1 MRKNQNGVS
10 MISLVITIIVM
21 IILAAVAFGS
31 STETITNATFAD
43 FQNDITEVQQFVD
56 TKVTSVYGNLK
67 AEGSNVNYQQV
78 RNYVAKGATLLEG
91 ESGENAWLPMSVST
105 KLAATHIL
113 PETAKAVF
121 ENELPGMTVNTA
133 NATKVPVSY
142 FLTKS
147 GKVFI
152 WPPYLNES
160 EGVYYMN
167 KEDIV
172 TLYVKSGDGYA
183 PSGDPVNSANDTDV
197 LAMFTGTIYT
207 KVGDDLVAIQN
218 NKSEAL
224 KASEMVDTLA
234 IENTNLATAPV
245 VYYNDVPRATAPYG
259 LESSASMYDSE
270 VDANVK
276 TTY

>member
-78 RNYVAKGATLLEG
+78 RNYVAKGATLL
-91 ESGENAWLPMSVST
+91 SGDAAEDAWIPMAVST
-105 KLAATHIL
+105 KLAATRIEPL
-113 PETAKAVF
+113 TAKQVF
-121 ENELPGMTVNTA
+121 ENDLPKMTVNTA
-133 NATKVPVSY
+133 SATKVPVSY

-160 EGVYYMN
+160 EGLYYVN
-167 KEDIV
+167 KEDV
-172 TLYVKSGDGYA
+172 VKT
-183 PSGDPVNSANDTDV
+183 PSGDNLLSSNEEAVVDMFFSTDYV
-197 LAMFTGTIYT
+197 IT
-207 KVGDDLVAIQN
+207 VGDDTIHIN
-218 NKSEAL
+218 NQ
-224 KASEMVDTLA
+224 LA
-234 IENTNLATAPV
+234 AENTNLSINNASLATAPV
-245 VYYNDVPRATAPYG
+245 VYYKDQPKAVQPVG
-259 LESSASMYDSE
+259 CESVAFYSASG
-270 VDANVK
+270 DALTNGAGAGGAGGAGA
-276 TTY
+276 

>member
-78 RNYVAKGATLLEG
+78 RNYVAKGATLL
-91 ESGENAWLPMSVST
+91 SGDAAEDAWIPMAVST
-105 KLAATHIL
+105 KLAATRIE
-113 PETAKAVF
+113 PTTAKAVF
-121 ENELPGMTVNTA
+121 ENELPSMTVNTA
-133 NATKVPVSY
+133 SATKVPVSY

-152 WPPYLNES
+152 WPPYLNEA
-160 EGVYYMN
+160 EGLYYVN
-167 KEDIV
+167 KEDV
-172 TLYVKSGDGYA
+172 VKL
-183 PSGDPVNSANDTDV
+183 PSGDNLLASNEEAVVDMFFSNDY
-197 LAMFTGTIYT
+197 TIT
-207 KVGDDLVAIQN
+207 VGSDTVHIN
-218 NKSEAL
+218 NKLA
-224 KASEMVDTLA
+224 ASDTQVSINNA
-234 IENTNLATAPV
+234 NLATEQV
-245 VYYNDVPRATAPYG
+245 VFFKDQPKAAAAVGCETATFY
-259 LESSASMYDSE
+259 SASGDVLTNS
-270 VDANVK
+270 
-276 TTY
+276 